1 MSLVWG
7 EEDVLTQSEVI
18 ASYIELLLVEDLER
32 QSKVLVAKEQGK
44 ILLQCTGELDWWVD
58 QLRRKCVEIQAV

>member
-32 QSKVLVAKEQGK
+32 QSKFLVAKEQGK

>member
-32 QSKVLVAKEQGK
+32 QSKLLGAKEQRK
-44 ILLQCTGELDWWVD
+44 ILLLCTGELDWWVG
-58 QLRRKCVEIQAV
+58 QLRRKCVDIQAV